1 MNGARYFL
9 DTNIV
14 VYLFDDTA
22 PRKAVRATQLVEF
35 ALATGCGIVSYQVVQ
50 EYCNT
55 MLRKLRQGFRAH
67 DLRLFIELTL
77 APILAV
83 QPSLPLVLEA
93 LQLQKDSSIP
103 WYDALIVAAAL
114 EAKCAVLYSEDFQ
127 HGRRFGDLR
136 VENPFL

>member
-1 MNGARYFL
+1 MNGGRFFL
-9 DTNIV
+9 DTNV
-14 VYLFDDTA
+14 PVYLSDKSA
-22 PRKAVRATQLVEF
+22 PAKADRAGQLIE
-35 ALATGCGIVSYQVVQ
+35 LGLETGRGVVSYQVVQ

-55 MLRKLRQGFRAH
+55 MLRKARVPLR
-67 DLRLFIELTL
+67 DPDIEHFVRSTL
-77 APILAV
+77 GPMMAV
-83 QPSLPLVLEA
+83 QPSLELVYLA
-93 LQLQKDSSIP
+93 LQLRADCAIP